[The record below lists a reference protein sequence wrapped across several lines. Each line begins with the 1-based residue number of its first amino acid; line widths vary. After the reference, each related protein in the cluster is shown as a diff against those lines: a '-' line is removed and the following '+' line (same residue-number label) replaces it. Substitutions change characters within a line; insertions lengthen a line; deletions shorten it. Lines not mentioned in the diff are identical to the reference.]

1 MVFVPLSRAYSWN
14 HGWGVSSVYSLR
26 ESCPKEVSFPGHGR
40 PAFLNVKK
48 RTTNDDITDNHDRND
63 EEVENIFLGHGSS
76 DVVPKYISSSEEENE
91 YATLELLKELT
102 FAPETSTKLTFIS
115 SNPLKISE
123 AKAILMDESD
133 GCKFPFELITQAAD
147 LLEPQATPIEISRAK
162 CIQALR
168 LVDGRG
174 PVCVEDTSLHFNA
187 LQGMPGP
194 YIKSFYEAMGNEG
207 LARMLNGFED
217 KSAYAQCVV
226 SFSYGIGGEIHTFC
240 GVSEGT
246 IVSAEELANGKG
258 LNGFGWDPLF
268 IPDKG
273 GGLTFGELDFEAK
286 NRLSHRFKAFKQ
298 LKSFIN
304 ARSDRFG
311 YTTTDNSLGRA

>member
-1 MVFVPLSRAYSWN
+1 MSSSVRSCTQERPSPQEAFPRQSRLATSLDVKRKKSTADEDAFEDSEDDIEEVFVDYGPS
-14 HGWGVSSVYSLR
+14 G
-26 ESCPKEVSFPGHGR
+26 
-40 PAFLNVKK
+40 
-48 RTTNDDITDNHDRND
+48 
-63 EEVENIFLGHGSS
+63 
-76 DVVPKYISSSEEENE
+76 VVPKYVSSSEEESE
-91 YATLELLKELT
+91 YATFELLKELT

-123 AKAILMDESD
+123 ATAILMDESD
-133 GCKFPFELITQAAD
+133 GCKFPFELTTQAAE

-168 LVDGRG
+168 LVEGGG

-207 LARMLNGFED
+207 LARMLSDFED

-240 GVSEGT
+240 GISEGT
-246 IVSAEELANGKG
+246 IVSPEKLANGQG

-311 YTTTDNSLGRA
+311 YTSSDDITSRLK

>member
-1 MVFVPLSRAYSWN
+1 MAGPYTALLVTLLALTHLTSQVSALVGN
-14 HGWGVSSVYSLR
+14 GVSR
-26 ESCPKEVSFPGHGR
+26 SCFRSRLPT
-40 PAFLNVKK
+40 ALAVKRRK
-48 RTTNDDITDNHDRND
+48 KDELEEDDEDID
-63 EEVENIFLGHGSS
+63 EIFVDYGPSG
-76 DVVPKYISSSEEENE
+76 VVPKYISSSEEDSE
-91 YATLELLKELT
+91 YATFELLKELT

-123 AKAILMDESD
+123 VKSILQDDSD
-133 GCKFPFELITQAAD
+133 GCKFPFELNTMSAE

-168 LVDGRG
+168 LVEGGG
-174 PVCVEDTSLHFNA
+174 PVVVEDTSLHFNA

-207 LARMLNGFED
+207 LAKILTGFSD

-240 GVSEGT
+240 GISEGT

-304 ARSDRFG
+304 ARGDRFG
-311 YTTTDNSLGRA
+311 YSR